1 MNKNIPIVLITLVI
15 GLGGG
20 YWIATT
26 NNGANS
32 VSSSEEQQERK
43 VLFWRNPMNPA
54 ITSPVFTKDD
64 MGMDYIPVY
73 AEEDKPQKK
82 REVLFWRNPMNPA
95 ITSPVFAKD
104 DMGMDY
110 IPVYADA
117 DQSANEVVGTVKI
130 DATTIQNIGVRTA
143 VVHKQSLSRVI
154 RAVGRV
160 GYDEQRLT
168 KLHPKVEGWVEAL
181 HVEKT
186 GEKVD
191 RNAILLSVYSP
202 QLVATQQEYLLAL
215 KNNEALK
222 NSKYPDIR
230 KGAQNLLESARER
243 LTLLDVPE
251 HQIRELEITRKI
263 KKNLHIHSPFKGIV
277 VQLGV
282 RKGQYIT
289 PKDELYMLAD
299 LNKVW
304 VYVDIYEDEMP
315 WVNVS
320 DRAEMTVTAVPGRV
334 FEGVVTY
341 IYPYLEKKT
350 RTVKVRLEFDNRDG
364 ALKPD
369 MFAEVDLYA
378 DRQVDTLVVPSEA
391 VVRSG
396 NRNQVFVVRDKGKFE
411 PREVTLGVNAN
422 GMTQILKG
430 LKENETVV
438 TSSQFL
444 IDSESKLREA
454 TAKMLESSKKSSSKE
469 KQGDPIISPSDTT
482 VEPQGMSNMDMS
494 DMNDMDMFDMSMD
507 SLDTASTKSEMKNHD
522 QQMQH

>member
-1 MNKNIPIVLITLVI
+1 MNKIIPIVLITLIV

-26 NNGANS
+26 IVNDAKTA
-32 VSSSEEQQERK
+32 SEGDDGSERK
-43 VLFWRNPMNPA
+43 VLFWRNPMNPD
-54 ITSPVFTKDD
+54 ITSPVATKDS

-73 AEEDKPQKK
+73 AEKEKPKK
-82 REVLFWRNPMNPA
+82 EREVLFWRNPMNPD
-95 ITSPVFAKD
+95 ITSPVAAKD
-104 DMGMDY
+104 SMGMDY
-110 IPVYADA
+110 VPVYADA
-117 DQSANEVVGTVKI
+117 DQSDDEPAGTVRI
-130 DATTIQNIGVRTA
+130 DATTVQNIGVRTA
-143 VVHKQSLSRVI
+143 IVQRQSLSRII

-168 KLHPKVEGWVEAL
+168 KLHPKVEGWVEKL

-186 GEKVD
+186 GEKVSK
-191 RNAILLSVYSP
+191 NTVLLSVYSP

-215 KNNEALK
+215 KNIEAVK
-222 NSKYPDIR
+222 DSKYPDIR
-230 KGAQNLLESARER
+230 KGAQEMLESARER

-251 HQIRELEITRKI
+251 HQIQELDRSKKI
-263 KKNLHIHSPFKGIV
+263 KKDLHIHSPFSGIV
-277 VQLGV
+277 VKLGV

-320 DRAEMTVTAVPGRV
+320 DKANMTVTGVPGRI
-334 FEGVVTY
+334 FKGLVTY
-341 IYPYLEKKT
+341 IYPYLESKT

-369 MFAEVDLYA
+369 MFAEVDLFA
-378 DRQVDTLVVPSEA
+378 DRQADTLVVPTEA

-396 NRNQVFVVRDKGKFE
+396 NRNQVFVVREAGKFE
-411 PREVTLGVNAN
+411 PREVKLGINAD
-422 GMTQILKG
+422 GMTQILTG
-430 LKENETVV
+430 LKENEKVV

-454 TAKMLESSKKSSSKE
+454 TAKMLAPKKDDSAGA
-469 KQGDPIISPSDTT
+469 QNDPAKAQIDATL
-482 VEPQGMSNMDMS
+482 NMS
-494 DMNDMDMFDMSMD
+494 DSGVDTPDINDMDMSAMTMENMD
-507 SLDTASTKSEMKNHD
+507 AAEAKGENKTHD
-522 QQMQH
+522 QQMQQ

>member
-1 MNKNIPIVLITLVI
+1 MNKNIPIVLLTLVI

-20 YWIATT
+20 YWIAITT
-26 NNGANS
+26 NNAKTESQSDKSG
-32 VSSSEEQQERK
+32 ERK

-54 ITSPVFTKDD
+54 ITSPVFTKDE

-73 AEEDKPQKK
+73 AAEELPKK
-82 REVLFWRNPMNPA
+82 EPEVLFWRNPMNPA
-95 ITSPVFAKD
+95 ITSPVFTKD
-104 DMGMDY
+104 EMGMDY
-110 IPVYADA
+110 IPVYADKA
-117 DQSANEVVGTVKI
+117 QSDSEPSGTVKI

-143 VVHKQSLSRVI
+143 TVRRQTLSRVV

-168 KLHPKVEGWVEAL
+168 KLHPKVEGWVEEL

-186 GEKVD
+186 GEKVRRD
-191 RNAILLSVYSP
+191 TILLSVYSP

-222 NSKYPDIR
+222 DSPYPDIR
-230 KGAQNLLESARER
+230 KGAQDLLESARER
-243 LTLLDVPE
+243 LTLFDVPE
-251 HQIRELEITRKI
+251 HQIQELEISRKI
-263 KKNLHIHSPFKGIV
+263 KKNLHIHSPFAGIV

-282 RKGQYIT
+282 RQGQYII

-315 WVNVS
+315 WVSVK
-320 DRAEMTVTAVPGRV
+320 DKADMTVTAIPGRV
-334 FEGVVTY
+334 FNGIVTY
-341 IYPYLEKKT
+341 IYPYMESKT
-350 RTVKVRLEFDNRDG
+350 RTVKVRLEFDNKDG

-369 MFAEVDLYA
+369 MFAETKLFA
-378 DRQVDTLVVPSEA
+378 DRHEYTLVVPSEA

-396 NRNQVFVVRDKGKFE
+396 NREQVFVVREGGKFE
-411 PREVTLGVNAN
+411 PREVKLGINAN
-422 GMTQILKG
+422 GMTQVLEG
-430 LKENETVV
+430 LSENEIIV

-454 TAKMLESSKKSSSKE
+454 TAKLL
-469 KQGDPIISPSDTT
+469 DSPQTGDTT
-482 VEPQGMSNMDMS
+482 NEQDDPSMDMS
-494 DMNDMDMFDMSMD
+494 DMTMESEDINDMDMSGMTMD
-507 SLDTASTKSEMKNHD
+507 NVNVGNSDSETQAHD
-522 QQMQH
+522 H